1 MNEVLEFEHQPLYII
16 MYCPRLSE
24 PTTIHSNFI
33 FFFEN
38 NRICEYSNSSVQNR
52 IFLIN
57 NYLSPHESRVIVG
70 NGIK

>member
-1 MNEVLEFEHQPLYII
+1 MRYALGNDNYSLLFVNII
-16 MYCPRLSE
+16 TL
-24 PTTIHSNFI
+24 F
-33 FFFEN
+33 
-38 NRICEYSNSSVQNR
+38 VQNR